1 MVRSSVRRE
10 RRCVQA
16 RRTSRP
22 RRFFSKAPSG
32 SGLSSGFQTTEL
44 EWQPARD
51 DERSALP
58 PPDRWQSRRR
68 PWPGSA
74 SSRYLNG
81 ERRLPANVPRAT
93 INGDLLREA
102 PQGSMWAAPRP
113 GRCLDRLGGAGS
125 AIPGFASG
133 GTRVLFRFGS
143 DSASRLAVTEAA
155 IDAMSLAAIV
165 ARYISAR
172 AADGRRRRRQR
183 CGSWGR
189 NVASRWQRRRTP
201 IRRARCL
208 PNGCG
213 RLPTMQAATGFDFG
227 RPRRI
232 GTKPE
237 DQGKGKEGKD

>member
-10 RRCVQA
+10 RRCVQP

-102 PQGSMWAAPRP
+102 PQGSMWAAHR
-113 GRCLDRLGGAGS
+113 DQAGVLTDWE
-125 AIPGFASG
+125 A
-133 GTRVLFRFGS
+133 RVRNTGLCIRRNQGSFPFRFGQRF
-143 DSASRLAVTEAA
+143 APGRHGSR
-155 IDAMSLAAIV
+155 D
-165 ARYISAR
+165 
-172 AADGRRRRRQR
+172 
-183 CGSWGR
+183 
-189 NVASRWQRRRTP
+189 
-201 IRRARCL
+201 
-208 PNGCG
+208 
-213 RLPTMQAATGFDFG
+213 
-227 RPRRI
+227 
-232 GTKPE
+232 
-237 DQGKGKEGKD
+237 